1 MTLHVIRDGYL
12 THREKFVDRAPLTAA
27 FWDFLAHRLNSRQRP
42 KIGEV
47 FVCLTPPCAAADFHT
62 RRKYRVGGV
71 SYREAQES
79 VTTVAILTALDL
91 RRAFDELAVM
101 QTEPILIETIA
112 CMQAILGADFAV
124 LPPG

>member
-1 MTLHVIRDGYL
+1 
-12 THREKFVDRAPLTAA
+12 
-27 FWDFLAHRLNSRQRP
+27 
-42 KIGEV
+42 
-47 FVCLTPPCAAADFHT
+47 
-62 RRKYRVGGV
+62 
-71 SYREAQES
+71 
-79 VTTVAILTALDL
+79 LTALDL